1 VISENKCEIFF
12 IHFFLFFYRVK
23 AQRSN
28 SYYIKFRTLKSNG
41 LILYQNGKSNVL
53 GDYLAI
59 AIIRGKVEFSY
70 NLGKQSEND
79 LHIMRSIVDVDDGGW
94 HYISAERLVPKIS

>member
-1 VISENKCEIFF
+1 
-12 IHFFLFFYRVK
+12 
-23 AQRSN
+23 
-28 SYYIKFRTLKSNG
+28 

-79 LHIMRSIVDVDDGGW
+79 LHIMRSIVDVNDGRW
-94 HYISAERLVPKIS
+94 HYISAKRLVPEISILKTSGNTGENCNFE